1 MQVFRSNSLFA
12 VRARRSASS
21 KLFGKSASITAGRK
35 KMRLTESRA
44 SRAKAGVF
52 VPITDKINGAH
63 VELKLPKALKR

>member
-1 MQVFRSNSLFA
+1 MSLFKCKFFFP

-21 KLFGKSASITAGRK
+21 KLFGKSALITAGRK
-35 KMRLTESRA
+35 KIRLTESRA

-52 VPITDKINGAH
+52 VPITVKINGAH